1 MNAAIKR
8 NAALR
13 GKRIFLG
20 DPTPV
25 YRRTAAQRG
34 IHQSATDAT
43 RKTLRDKYDKEA
55 RADRLRETL
64 AMLVGVLVGLILLYY
79 LCG

>member
-13 GKRIFLG
+13 GKRRFLG

-25 YRRTAAQRG
+25 YRRTAKRG

-43 RKTLRDKYDKEA
+43 RKTLRDKYNKEA
-55 RADRLRETL
+55 RADRLQETL
-64 AMLVGVLVGLILLYY
+64 AMLVGVLVSLFLVYY
-79 LCG
+79 LYG